1 MVSSLSTVAYRQ
13 IRRRLLRAALP
24 AGRKV
29 SEHRLARELKMS
41 RTPVREAIRRL
52 ESEGVLRQVAS
63 SGTFVAA
70 PDRQQLIDLAEVRMA
85 LESFAVRR
93 AVERIRPAQAAE
105 LRAACDRMLAAARA
119 FRDSGAAILDGA
131 PLRDYLSADLAFHL
145 LLLRVAG
152 NRHATKL
159 VTDAQMRGA
168 MFGYRSHQR
177 DLRHVARMW
186 LHHARIAR
194 AVRRRDARRAR
205 LWLERHLQ
213 ESLAAA
219 LEAFDARRADGI
231 PDAPPPRE
239 LSEALEALIAAAEP
253 PAPRRG
259 SNRRKETAR

>member
-1 MVSSLSTVAYRQ
+1 MDSSLSTVAYRQ
-13 IRRRLLRAALP
+13 IRRRLLRTALP

-52 ESEGVLRQVAS
+52 ETEGVLRQVAS
-63 SGTFVAA
+63 SGTFVAM
-70 PDRQQLIDLAEVRMA
+70 PDRQQLIDVAEVRMA

-93 AVERIRPAQAAE
+93 AVERIRPAQMAE
-105 LRAACDRMLAAARA
+105 LQASCDRMRAAARA
-119 FRDSGAAILDGA
+119 FRRSGAAILDGA
-131 PLRDYLSADLAFHL
+131 PLRDYLAADLAFHL

-159 VTDAQMRGA
+159 VTDAQVRSA

-186 LHHARIAR
+186 LYHARIAR

-213 ESLAAA
+213 ESLDAA
-219 LEAFDARRADGI
+219 LESFDARRADGI
-231 PDAPPPRE
+231 PDAAPPPE
-239 LSEALEALIAAAEP
+239 LSEALEALIAANEP
-253 PAPRRG
+253 QAPRRAP
-259 SNRRKETAR
+259 NRRKETAR

>member
-1 MVSSLSTVAYRQ
+1 MDSSLSTVAYRQ

-29 SEHRLARELKMS
+29 SEHRLARELRMS

-63 SGTFVAA
+63 SGTFVAT

-93 AVERIRPAQAAE
+93 AVERIRPAQMAE
-105 LRAACDRMLAAARA
+105 LQASCDRMLAAARA
-119 FRDSGAAILDGA
+119 FRGSGAVILDGA
-131 PLRDYLSADLAFHL
+131 PLRDYLAADLAFHL

-159 VTDAQMRGA
+159 VTDSQMRSA

-213 ESLAAA
+213 ESLSAA
-219 LEAFDARRADGI
+219 LEAFDTRRADGI
-231 PDAPPPRE
+231 PDAAPPPE
-239 LSEALEALIAAAEP
+239 LSEALEALIAADEP
-253 PAPRRG
+253 QAPRRAQ
-259 SNRRKETAR
+259 NRRKETAR